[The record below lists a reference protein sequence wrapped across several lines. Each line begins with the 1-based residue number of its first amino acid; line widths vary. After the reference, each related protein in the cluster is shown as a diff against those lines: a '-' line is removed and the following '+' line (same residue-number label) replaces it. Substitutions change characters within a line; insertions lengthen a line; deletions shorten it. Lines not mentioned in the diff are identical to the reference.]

1 MLRSWQYYLRFT
13 KFHITNKHL
22 IFNITQINLACGGY
36 GESFVN
42 LGESFV
48 TKFFGESFVN
58 LKSVERFDS
67 RVGEWQNASMLHSPR
82 YWAAAASLNGE
93 VYVAGGWNED
103 GDPLETIQM

>member
-36 GESFVN
+36 DEN
-42 LGESFV
+42 
-48 TKFFGESFVN
+48 FVN

-67 RVGEWQNASMLHSPR
+67 RVGEWQNVASLLHSPR
-82 YWAAAASLNGE
+82 FCAAAASLNGE
-93 VYVAGGWNED
+93 VYVAGGCNED
-103 GDPLETIQM
+103 GDSLETIQM